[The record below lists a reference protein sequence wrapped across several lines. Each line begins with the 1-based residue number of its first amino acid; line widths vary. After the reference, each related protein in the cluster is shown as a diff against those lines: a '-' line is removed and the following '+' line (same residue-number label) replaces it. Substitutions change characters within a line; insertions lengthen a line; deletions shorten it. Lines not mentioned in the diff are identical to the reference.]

1 MQTVVI
7 ASNNKHKVAE
17 IRQILNFQDWEFK
30 TLADMGIT
38 SDPDENAESFEGN
51 ARIKAQAVRNL
62 CPECAVLADDSGLV
76 VDALDG
82 RPGVYSSRFAGEDAT
97 DAENNQLLLA
107 ELEGVATDDRTA
119 RFVCTIVFY
128 DATGKEFVAQGNVE
142 GIIGTEERGG
152 GGFGY
157 DPLFYPDVFE
167 RTRTLAEVAPEDKN
181 RVSHRGNAL
190 RALREMVSAHQV
202 L

>member
-1 MQTVVI
+1 MPTVVI
-7 ASNNKHKVAE
+7 ASNNKHKVSE
-17 IRQILNFQDWEFK
+17 IRQILDFDGWDFK
-30 TLADMGIT
+30 TLAEMGLA
-38 SDPDENAESFEGN
+38 SDPDENAQTFEGN
-51 ARIKAQAVRNL
+51 ARIKAQAVRTL
-62 CPECAVLADDSGLV
+62 CPDCAVLADDSGLV

-107 ELEGVATDDRTA
+107 ELDGVAEQDRTA

-128 DATGKEFVAQGNVE
+128 DEQGNEFVAEGSVE
-142 GIIGTEERGG
+142 GIIGTEECGA

-157 DPLFYPDVFE
+157 DPLFYPDVFG
-167 RTRTLAEVAPEDKN
+167 RTCSMAEVAPEDKN

-190 RALREMVSAHQV
+190 RALKKMMQ
-202 L
+202 

>member
-7 ASNNKHKVAE
+7 ASNNKHKVSE
-17 IRQILNFQDWEFK
+17 IRQILNFDDWDFK
-30 TLADMGIT
+30 TLAEMGIT
-38 SDPDENAESFEGN
+38 SDPEENADSFEGN
-51 ARIKAQAVRNL
+51 ARIKAQAVRSL

-76 VDALDG
+76 VDALGG

-107 ELEGVATDDRTA
+107 ELEGVSTEDRTA

-128 DATGKEFVAQGNVE
+128 DATGAEFVAQGSVE
-142 GIIGTEERGG
+142 GVIGTDERGD

-157 DPLFYPDVFE
+157 DPLFYPDVFD
-167 RTRTLAEVAPEDKN
+167 RTCTLAEVAPEDKN

-190 RALREMVSAHQV
+190 RALREMMTIS
-202 L
+202 